1 MLEAKRIMA
10 VMSFCSIAITFLSP
24 GNSQADFD
32 SHLKIEIPDSV
43 SFLVSSSDLENFI
56 RSENPIDRI
65 VACQRLGQIKGESAY
80 HLLVEAF
87 NNEPGRPAI
96 EAPRGVKYYALI
108 NIAKTEVPEVED
120 FLKKVSTHLAG
131 QIEIIPQGFVPVDI
145 ITALEGAFDGLLD
158 LGTDSAINY
167 LKGIFNNERYY
178 WMIRQLAHMN
188 ILRYELKKGDYAT
201 ASDTTNFLLNLHTK
215 AGSKIALYDS
225 TGNFDVNYILNG
237 SSGFLL
243 FEYRR
248 TTLPYLS
255 DYILQLDADDPML
268 PLLKQMETDMINNP
282 PRNLE

>member
-1 MLEAKRIMA
+1 MLRKLYIS
-10 VMSFCSIAITFLSP
+10 SFLIAIFGLNP
-24 GNSQADFD
+24 VMADYD

-43 SFLVSSSDLENFI
+43 SVMVSPSDLENLA
-56 RSENPIDRI
+56 RSENPLDRI
-65 VACQRLGQIKGESAY
+65 VACKRLGQIKGESAY
-80 HLLVEAF
+80 RLLVEAF
-87 NNEPGRPAI
+87 NNEPGRPVI
-96 EAPRGVKYYALI
+96 EAPRGVKYFALV
-108 NIAKTEVPEVED
+108 NIAKTGVPEAEK

-178 WMIRQLAHMN
+178 WMIRQLAHIN
-188 ILRYELKKGDYAT
+188 ILRYELKKGDYTT
-201 ASDTTNFLLNLHTK
+201 ASDTTDFLLNLLTR

-225 TGNFDVNYILNG
+225 AGNFDVNYILNG

-255 DYILQLDADDPML
+255 DYFLQLDADDPML

-282 PRNLE
+282 TKNLE